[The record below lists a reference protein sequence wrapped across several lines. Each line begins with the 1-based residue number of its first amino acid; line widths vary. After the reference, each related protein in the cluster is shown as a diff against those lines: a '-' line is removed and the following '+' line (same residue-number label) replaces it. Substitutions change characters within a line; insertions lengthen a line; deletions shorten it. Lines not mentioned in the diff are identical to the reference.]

1 MVARF
6 EAPMLL
12 LSLFAPPAAAFCGT
26 FVSVGDDAPTNE
38 GSQLA
43 IVRQNGMTTLTM
55 ANDVH
60 GSLADFA
67 MVIPIPEI
75 LAETALHV
83 VDPAIMEH
91 IAGYS
96 GARLVSYECSDFEVR
111 EEADSDSDSDSDDGG
126 TDDAGTDTT
135 VEAQYIVGEY
145 DVVILSSVESGS
157 LVGWLQDHGYN
168 VPSESQ
174 ALLGEYIDSGSYF
187 LAAQVREDA
196 GLADGA
202 TLSPLQLT
210 YTDAA
215 GTLPI
220 RLGTLNSAGQQ
231 DLTIFAVT
239 DVDSGALAI
248 ANYPESDVETDCML
262 PEGVGLGEHVD
273 GVLDAA
279 LPLTGQAH
287 WVTEY
292 AFQNGSC
299 DPCSPDGSVSEED
312 LESLGFDPD
321 YHYGYIYMFTRLHLR
336 YAPEQ
341 ITQDLVLYE
350 SGLTEQRQLRYI
362 DYNVQMEDR
371 FETCGL
377 GMVEAPGS
385 CEDDDGEPW
394 GLGDTDGS
402 TSALA
407 GTGCGCGGGTPT
419 GALTLLA
426 GAVIARRRRT

>member
-1 MVARF
+1 
-6 EAPMLL
+6 MLL
-12 LSLFAPPAAAFCGT
+12 LSLFASPAVAFCGT

-38 GSQLA
+38 GSQIA

-83 VDPAIMEH
+83 VDPAIMDH

-96 GARLVSYECSDFEVR
+96 GARLVSYQCSDFEQR
-111 EEADSDSDSDSDDGG
+111 EDEADSD
-126 TDDAGTDTT
+126 TDVDYDYGDTGDTDTT

-145 DVVILSSVESGS
+145 DIVILSSVESGS
-157 LVGWLQDHGYN
+157 LVGWLQDNGYN

-174 ALLGEYIDSGSYF
+174 SLLGEYIDSGSYF

-220 RLGTLNSAGQQ
+220 RLGTLNSTGQQ
-231 DLTIFAVT
+231 DLTIFGIT
-239 DVDSGALAI
+239 DVDAGALAI
-248 ANYPESDVETDCML
+248 SNYPEAEVETDCML
-262 PEGVGLGEHVD
+262 PEGVALGDHVD

-279 LPLTGQAH
+279 LPLTGEAQ

-299 DPCSPDGSVSEED
+299 DPCSPDGSVSAED

-321 YHYGYIYMFTRLHLR
+321 YHYGYTYMFTRLHLR

-362 DYNVQMEDR
+362 EYNLQMEDR

-377 GMVEAPGS
+377 GMVDAPGS

-394 GLGDTDGS
+394 GAGDTDER
-402 TSALA
+402 ALA
-407 GTGCGCGGGTPT
+407 GTGCGCESA
-419 GALTLLA
+419 GAPAAGLILLA
-426 GAVIARRRRT
+426 AAMARRRRDAV